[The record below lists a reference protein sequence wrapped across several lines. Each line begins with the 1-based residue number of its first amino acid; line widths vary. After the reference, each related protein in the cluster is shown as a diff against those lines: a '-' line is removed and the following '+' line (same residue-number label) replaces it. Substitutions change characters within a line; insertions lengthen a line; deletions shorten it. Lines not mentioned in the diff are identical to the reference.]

1 MKLCKVIG
9 FATASLK
16 FEGLSSYKLVV
27 LKGIDDNGTPVGDP
41 FLAVDTFGVGL
52 SEVVAVTT
60 GYTATNAVNN
70 KDLPIDAAVIGIVDH
85 VTIDKKEIYTKH

>member
-16 FEGLSSYKLVV
+16 FEGLSAYKLVV
-27 LKGIDDNGTPVGDP
+27 VKDIDDNGTPVGES
-41 FLAVDTFGVGL
+41 FLAVDTFGAGI
-52 SEVVAVTT
+52 SEVVAVAT
-60 GYTATNAVNN
+60 GYTATNALKN